1 MNIYEY
7 HLEAEDSP
15 DTGMR
20 LERRGDSNAETDEQ
34 AIEAAADVV
43 CKAKTPQHWTL
54 SRLER
59 WENPE
64 LHDLVD
70 ADGEFH
76 FVEVA
81 KFDKAI
87 GIIHT
92 DLD

>member
-1 MNIYEY
+1 MVIYEY
-7 HLEAEDSP
+7 HLESEDSSNA
-15 DTGMR
+15 GMR
-20 LERRGDSNAETDEQ
+20 FEGRGETLAECDEG
-34 AIEAAADVV
+34 ATNAAADVV
-43 CKAKTPQHWTL
+43 CNAITQHWTL

-64 LHDLVD
+64 LHDFVD

-92 DLD
+92 DL